1 MSRLAHL
8 TYTRFPQPG
17 TVPPG
22 DEHYSCRVYFHR
34 LGDDQ
39 AKDEELFLGFT
50 SFTYPP
56 AVYRYDFRT
65 GRRTAFAKTTSTI
78 DPSAYEWAG
87 SGFPSTARR
96 TTRRSF
102 PSSISNRQ

>member
-39 AKDEELFLGFT
+39 AKDALVFERPDDREIVFATALTGDDRQLVIAAFKDASDT
-50 SFTYPP
+50 SEMF
-56 AVYRYDFRT
+56 VL
-65 GRRTAFAKTTSTI
+65 TSS
-78 DPSAYEWAG
+78 PSL
-87 SGFPSTARR
+87 
-96 TTRRSF
+96 
-102 PSSISNRQ
+102 PSSISSSCWRSDRSRA